1 MTQGQASGAVLFPR
15 GTDRGRFPVCKGGDR
30 RSAHD
35 HYGERR
41 NEIVFTGVDLDEA
54 LLRSSLDQA
63 LMTDGELA
71 LGREGWASFLDPLLG
86 ATED

>member
-1 MTQGQASGAVLFPR
+1 M
-15 GTDRGRFPVCKGGDR
+15 
-30 RSAHD
+30 
-35 HYGERR
+35 
-41 NEIVFTGVDLDEA
+41 FTGVDLDEA